1 MLDLKNRLAYYGFGF
16 FIGIV
21 LVFFFLGGKKASCN
35 WMPND
40 RMLTIIR
47 SKHLIY
53 SDDANQFLVNSAVDS
68 TDVSE
73 ILTTGDIDFSKSKV
87 KNDPCRKYLIN
98 GNNNQKNIVLIV
110 DVCDSVATI
119 RSIEIKQEKP

>member
-47 SKHLIY
+47 SKQLIY
-53 SDDANQFLVNSAVDS
+53 SDDANQMMLNSAIDS
-68 TDVSE
+68 ADVSE
-73 ILTTGDIDFSKSKV
+73 ILTTGEIDFSKSKV

-98 GNNNQKNIVLIV
+98 GNKDQKDIVLVV

-119 RSIEIKQEKP
+119 RSIDIKQKKP

>member
-1 MLDLKNRLAYYGFGF
+1 MLDLKNRLAFYGFGF
-16 FIGIV
+16 LIGIV

-35 WMPND
+35 WLPND

-53 SDDANQFLVNSAVDS
+53 SSDANSFLVANPIDSA
-68 TDVSE
+68 DVSQ
-73 ILTTGDIDFSKSKV
+73 ILTTGDIDFSKSNV

-98 GNNNQKNIVLIV
+98 GTKEQEHIVITV
-110 DVCDSVATI
+110 EVCDSVATI
-119 RSIEIKQEKP
+119 RNIELQ